1 MMDTPPNPYMRA
13 RQEGQA
19 VWFLGSLMQLKATG
33 SDTAQGFS
41 LIEQV
46 LPPGFAPPLHVHHAE
61 DEAFYILEG
70 EFTFVCGDLRWR
82 AQAGAFI
89 FLPKNMAHGFVV
101 EGHTPARLLQ
111 FTVPAGLEQFH
122 VEMGEPASSLTL
134 PPPSAPDMAQMHT
147 LAAKYHF
154 DIVGPPLKAE

>member
-1 MMDTPPNPYMRA
+1 MSSPHEPYILN

-19 VWFLGSLMQLKATG
+19 VWFLGTLMQLKATG
-33 SDTAQGFS
+33 DDNGQTFS

-70 EFTFVCGDLRWR
+70 RLTFVCGEHRW
-82 AQAGAFI
+82 QADAGSFVY
-89 FLPKNMAHGFVV
+89 LPREIAHGFLV
-101 EGHTPARLLQ
+101 EGETQARLLQ
-111 FTVPAGLEQFH
+111 FTAPAGLEHFH
-122 VEMGEPASSLTL
+122 VEMGEPAESLTL
-134 PPPSAPDMAQMHT
+134 PPMAPPDMAKMQA

-154 DIVGPPLKAE
+154 DIVGPPLGHD